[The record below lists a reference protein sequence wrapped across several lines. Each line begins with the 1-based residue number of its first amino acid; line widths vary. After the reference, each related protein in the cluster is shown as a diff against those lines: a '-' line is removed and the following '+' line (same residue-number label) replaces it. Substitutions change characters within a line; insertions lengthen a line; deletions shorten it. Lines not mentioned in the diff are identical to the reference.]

1 MNSVVLVGR
10 LTKDVKVTCLSNTE
24 VNKLSFTL
32 AVDRDYK
39 NSNGEKE
46 TDFIHCEKIEKS
58 LAIAPYLK
66 KGRLICVF
74 GSLRID
80 NFLDEHNQ
88 KKIYTK
94 VFIKNIQLL
103 TSNNLHQESQSQ
115 PYF

>member
-10 LTKDVKVTCLSNTE
+10 LTKDAKVTCLSGTE
-24 VNKLSFTL
+24 VNKLSFTM
-32 AVDRDYK
+32 AVDRNYK

-46 TDFIHCEKIEKS
+46 TDFIHCEKLGKS
-58 LAIAPYLK
+58 LAITPYLK
-66 KGRLICVF
+66 KGRLIGVF

-88 KKIYTK
+88 RKIYTK

-103 TSNNLHQESQSQ
+103 ASNNLHQEGQS
-115 PYF
+115 